1 MFYLPEASGFFII
14 ILQCSEKVCFL
25 WKVPFYWYLA
35 CLSGIKAKI
44 VNVWLQCNNFVFCA
58 DNILLLKLLFVPCV
72 WNLLQIKYIFLRNSY
87 FLKIK
92 SFSFSCLLYYYL
104 KVSARLFFL
113 RLYWVFIKG
122 AISVSSKQVAVCVI
136 LIFKTLHFFVFV
148 CYVLFWAC
156 FWLRDFGLF
165 VVVVFVIDFA
175 VEWWG
180 LVSKKKNK
188 GLTVHCNVAFV
199 KPYVK
204 MSVVW
209 SMRLFFF
216 WFWWVLFVVKTLLYS
231 ERRFASNTS

>member
-1 MFYLPEASGFFII
+1 ML
-14 ILQCSEKVCFL
+14 LCFL
-25 WKVPFYWYLA
+25 L
-35 CLSGIKAKI
+35 
-44 VNVWLQCNNFVFCA
+44 
-58 DNILLLKLLFVPCV
+58 
-72 WNLLQIKYIFLRNSY
+72 
-87 FLKIK
+87 
-92 SFSFSCLLYYYL
+92 
-104 KVSARLFFL
+104 
-113 RLYWVFIKG
+113 LYWVFIK
-122 AISVSSKQVAVCVI
+122 SVFAVDSEVVAVCDI
-136 LIFKTLHFFVFV
+136 LILKTLHFVVITCRV

-175 VEWWG
+175 VDWWG

-231 ERRFASNTS
+231 ERRFASNAS

>member
-1 MFYLPEASGFFII
+1 MRVSYYL
-14 ILQCSEKVCFL
+14 KT
-25 WKVPFYWYLA
+25 
-35 CLSGIKAKI
+35 
-44 VNVWLQCNNFVFCA
+44 
-58 DNILLLKLLFVPCV
+58 
-72 WNLLQIKYIFLRNSY
+72 
-87 FLKIK
+87 K

-104 KVSARLFFL
+104 KGSMLLCFL
-113 RLYWVFIKG
+113 WLYWVFIK
-122 AISVSSKQVAVCVI
+122 SVFAVDSEVVAVCDI
-136 LIFKTLHFFVFV
+136 LILKTLHFVVITSRV

-175 VEWWG
+175 VDWWG

-216 WFWWVLFVVKTLLYS
+216 WFWWVLFVVKTLLHS
-231 ERRFASNTS
+231 ERRFASNAS

>member
-1 MFYLPEASGFFII
+1 M
-14 ILQCSEKVCFL
+14 
-25 WKVPFYWYLA
+25 
-35 CLSGIKAKI
+35 
-44 VNVWLQCNNFVFCA
+44 
-58 DNILLLKLLFVPCV
+58 LKLLFVPCV

-104 KVSARLFFL
+104 KGSMLLCFL
-113 RLYWVFIKG
+113 LLYWVFIK
-122 AISVSSKQVAVCVI
+122 SVFVVCLEVVAFCDI
-136 LIFKTLHFFVFV
+136 LIFKNIAFCRNCLL
-148 CYVLFWAC
+148 CLFWAC

-175 VEWWG
+175 VDWWG

-216 WFWWVLFVVKTLLYS
+216 WFWWVLFVVKTLLCS
-231 ERRFASNTS
+231 ERRFANDEKVKSFAK